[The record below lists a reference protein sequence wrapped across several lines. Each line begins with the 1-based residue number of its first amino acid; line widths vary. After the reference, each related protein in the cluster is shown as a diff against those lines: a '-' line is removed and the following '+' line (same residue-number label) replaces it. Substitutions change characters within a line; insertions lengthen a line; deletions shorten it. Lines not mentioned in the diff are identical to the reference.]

1 MTLPAT
7 VVLPTYNGSGFL
19 AATLRSIAD
28 QTVRPSE
35 VILVDDAST
44 DGTPWLAESTC
55 RALGLPARVVVR
67 PTNSG
72 GPAVPMNDG
81 VALSETEVVVLQD
94 QDDLMTPRR
103 IELQAGALA
112 DRADAALVFGWI
124 ALLTADDEWSE
135 VPFKVPP
142 ERIRAVAGE
151 PGCPGVRWLDPAA
164 FYADTLLNGNVI
176 GASNVAFRKS
186 AWAAA
191 GGFRTDLRVIW
202 DYDFACRV
210 TRLGRV
216 GFVDHQ
222 VAWYR
227 LHEGNL
233 HTRGLVCDREW
244 GALLRDHYRRPL
256 WPIDRQALR
265 PVLAEHAFT
274 LAYRESVRGSG
285 WRAEIGFAAALRYGA
300 DRLRCLAGAGK
311 VPLHLFRRLWQS
323 HPARGA

>member
-1 MTLPAT
+1 MNLPAT
-7 VVLPTYNGSGFL
+7 VVLPTYNGARFL
-19 AATLRSIAD
+19 APTLRSIAD

-35 VILVDDAST
+35 VIVVDDAST
-44 DGTPWLAESTC
+44 DGTPRLAEATC
-55 RALGLPARVVVR
+55 RSLGLLARVVER

-81 VALSETEVVVLQD
+81 VALAETEAVVLQD

-103 IELQAGALA
+103 IELQSAALA
-112 DRADAALVFGWI
+112 DRAGSALVFGWI
-124 ALLTADDEWSE
+124 ALLGAGDERSE
-135 VPFKVPP
+135 VPFKVRP
-142 ERIRAVAGE
+142 ERIRAVTGDSGA
-151 PGCPGVRWLDPAA
+151 PGVRWLDPAA
-164 FYADTLLNGNVI
+164 FYADTLINGNVI

-191 GGFRTDLRVIW
+191 GGFRTDWKVIW

-256 WPIDRQALR
+256 WPIDRRALR

-285 WRAEIGFAAALRYGA
+285 WRAGVGFADALRYGA
-300 DRLRCLAGAGK
+300 DRLRCVAGAGK
-311 VPLHLFRRLWQS
+311 VPLHLLRRLWQS
-323 HPARGA
+323 HPAKGA